1 MNSSPPE
8 MPPRDGTLND
18 WLAYVIRGKFDT
30 LESLL
35 KEKEG
40 TLAMEHV
47 HKLRV
52 NARRLEAMLRVFEE
66 RFPRKKVRQ
75 LREEFR
81 VMIRYLGRVR
91 EYDVVIDMLEKR
103 ATTLRA
109 QDRFILTLVLANVAR
124 RQKKFSRRLR
134 AYLAAMRPQELKR
147 RTRELTAA
155 LHGEESPGGSRKKTE
170 KLFGDA
176 MREIIPRLFGEFMNF
191 EELVRDHPNRLKEFH
206 DMRVAGKPLRYMM
219 EIVLPV
225 AGSKAKKCLREIVA
239 FLTEMGAIHDHDV
252 AIETIAGYLDEVT
265 SYDPAMKKKVGVL
278 YRVLEEQ
285 RRRREVMFRRLC
297 STLLRWDRENFRSA
311 LIQSI
316 A

>member
-8 MPPRDGTLND
+8 LPPRDGTLND

-30 LESLL
+30 LVSLL

-40 TLAMEHV
+40 TPAMEHV
-47 HKLRV
+47 HILRV

-81 VMIRYLGRVR
+81 VMIGYLGRVR

-103 ATTLRA
+103 AKTLRA
-109 QDRFILTLVLANVAR
+109 QDRFILRIVLADAAR
-124 RQKKFSRRLR
+124 RRKKSSRRLR

-147 RTRELTAA
+147 RTRELTGA
-155 LHGEESPGGSRKKTE
+155 LHGEKSPRGSRRKTE

-176 MREIIPRLFGEFMNF
+176 MREIIPRLFGEFMKF
-191 EELVRDHPNRLKEFH
+191 EELVRDHPKRLEEFH

-252 AIETIAGYLDEVT
+252 AIATIARYLDEVT
-265 SYDPAMKKKVGVL
+265 SYDPAMKKRVGVL

-297 STLLRWDRENFRSA
+297 GTLQRWERENFRSA